1 MTAHLERFGPDW
13 FTASMGTGITAVG
26 AFLVPGAP
34 AWLKALATGLWLVNV
49 GLFTALA
56 GLFGG
61 RLVLHRGALRRILHD
76 PVQSMFLGAIPMA
89 LTTVVNGFLLMG
101 PRLFGPTAI
110 HIAFALWLANALVAV
125 LPGILVPV
133 AMFLRHDHTLSRMT
147 GVWLMPIV
155 PAEVAAASLAILT
168 PHVHSL
174 PAQRSLAVVGVG
186 LWAFSVPLAF
196 LLLGILFQRLA
207 LHRLPPR
214 DKAISTWISLGTI
227 GTGIMGM
234 VGFGRLLPSL
244 FGTVGGAM
252 TGAADLVALVLWGFG
267 FWWFTLSIL
276 LTAYQARGGLPFN
289 LGWWGL
295 TFPLGVF
302 TVGTDLLAAV
312 FRLPW
317 MDDIAIGLYGLLATF
332 FLLVATRTLLHLTGR
347 GRNPTPIDLPDAA
360 PATG

>member
-1 MTAHLERFGPDW
+1 MTSRLERFGPDW

-26 AFLVPGAP
+26 GFLVPGGPPWVKLA
-34 AWLKALATGLWLVNV
+34 ATGLWLLNV
-49 GLFTALA
+49 GLFATLAALFA
-56 GLFGG
+56 G
-61 RLVLHRGALRRILHD
+61 RLIFYRGTLRRILHD

-101 PRLFGPTAI
+101 PRLFGPSAI
-110 HIAFALWLANALVAV
+110 HVAFALWIANALVAV
-125 LPGILVPV
+125 LPGILVPA
-133 AMFLRHDHTLSRMT
+133 AMFLRHDHSLAHMT

-168 PHVHSL
+168 PHVPSL
-174 PAQRSLAVVGVG
+174 ATQRSLAVVGVG

-196 LLLGILFQRLA
+196 LVLGLLFQRLA

-234 VGFGRLLPSL
+234 VGFGHLLPSL
-244 FGTVGGAM
+244 FGAVGGAM

-267 FWWFTLSIL
+267 FWWLALSVL
-276 LTAYQARGGLPFN
+276 LTAYQARDGLPFN

-302 TVGTDLLAAV
+302 TVGTDLLAGL
-312 FRLPW
+312 FRLAW
-317 MDDIAIGLYGLLATF
+317 MGAIGVGLYGLLATF
-332 FLLVATRTLLHLTGR
+332 FLLVATRTLLYVIRPGGR
-347 GRNPTPIDLPDAA
+347 APLDIPDVSS
-360 PATG
+360 ATG